1 VSLRRKDKIKE
12 CHKAIQSLERLLKI
26 VGMGAIAIIGLFIF
40 FKNQFSLI
48 IAQSLVISTG
58 LVILLILTMIYL
70 RYGIIKEINLGGEH
84 ND

>member
-1 VSLRRKDKIKE
+1 
-12 CHKAIQSLERLLKI
+12 
-26 VGMGAIAIIGLFIF
+26 MGAIAIIGLFIF

>member
-1 VSLRRKDKIKE
+1 MSKKDKIKE
-12 CHKAIQSLERLLKI
+12 CHKAIKSLERLLKI